1 MDDVGILLVDD
12 DVAAARALKQVLDS
26 EGWRVR
32 IVPGASI
39 ALAELATGIWNL
51 AIVNVTLAGPQ
62 SPLFITLRELA
73 RVQAPAPEEAAA
85 TTPAKLFRALFL
97 VPVAVAKDVGPLL
110 EHESLPYS
118 LKPYHLHDFLEKVSE
133 LLQETGAIKESL
145 RSLGGFSGAKRRP
158 KDARSSR
165 GARNNVMFA
174 PREAYHMTEEEIAE
188 YEREEEEQKKKRKKN
203 VLDIAP
209 W

>member
-32 IVPGASI
+32 IVPSASV
-39 ALAELATGIWNL
+39 ALAELATGGWNL
-51 AIVNVTLAGPQ
+51 AIVNVALADPQ
-62 SPLFITLRELA
+62 SPLFLTLRELSH
-73 RVQAPAPEEAAA
+73 VQAPAPEEAAG
-85 TTPAKLFRALFL
+85 TPVKLFRALFL
-97 VPVAVAKDVGPLL
+97 VPLAVAKDVGPFL
-110 EHESLPYS
+110 ENEGLPYA

-145 RSLGGFSGAKRRP
+145 RGLGGFSGAKKRP

-165 GARNNVMFA
+165 GPRNAMFA
-174 PREAYHMTEEEIAE
+174 PREDYHMTEEEIAE
-188 YEREEEEQKKKRKKN
+188 YEREEEEKKKRKKG